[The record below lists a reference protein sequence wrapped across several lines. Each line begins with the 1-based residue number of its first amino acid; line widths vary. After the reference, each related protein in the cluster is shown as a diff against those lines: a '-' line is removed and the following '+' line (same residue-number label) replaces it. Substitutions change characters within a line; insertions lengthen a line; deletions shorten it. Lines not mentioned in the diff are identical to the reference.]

1 MYLWCLYK
9 SYYDTIESQYSN
21 KRLFLMALYI
31 PKTKFH
37 VLVIFVTS
45 TISIK

>member
-9 SYYDTIESQYSN
+9 SYYDTTESEYSN

-31 PKTKFH
+31 PKFH